1 MANTTYNI
9 VLTEEQKKAM
19 DYICIDI
26 QEFIQNAADTR
37 ARVAIKEIVKIYTE
51 KALDMGLQIPS
62 SRLDIITDA
71 FNRNIIKTAAQ
82 VNAEREAGDEDYEL

>member
-19 DYICIDI
+19 DYVCIDI
-26 QEFIQNAADTR
+26 QEFIQNAANTR
-37 ARVAIKEIVKIYTE
+37 ARIAIKEIVKIYTE
-51 KALDMGLQIPS
+51 QALDMGLQIPS

-71 FNRNIIKTAAQ
+71 YNRNIIKTAAQ
-82 VNAEREAGDEDYEL
+82 VNADREASDEDYPL

>member
-19 DYICIDI
+19 DYVCIDI

-37 ARVAIKEIVKIYTE
+37 ARIAIKEIVKIYTE
-51 KALDMGLQIPS
+51 QALDMGLQIPS

-71 FNRNIIKTAAQ
+71 YNRNIIKTAAQ
-82 VNAEREAGDEDYEL
+82 VNAEREASDEDYDL

>member
-19 DYICIDI
+19 DYICLDI

-37 ARVAIKEIVKIYTE
+37 ARIATNEIVKIYTE
-51 KALDMGLQIPS
+51 KALDMGLQIPT
-62 SRLDIITDA
+62 SRLDLITDA
-71 FNRNIIKTAAQ
+71 YNRNIVKTAAQ
-82 VNAEREAGDEDYEL
+82 RNQEAADADEDYPL

>member
-37 ARVAIKEIVKIYTE
+37 ARIATNEIVKIYTE
-51 KALDMGLQIPS
+51 QALDMGLQIPS

-82 VNAEREAGDEDYEL
+82 VNAEREASDEDYPL

>member
-19 DYICIDI
+19 DYVCVDI

-37 ARVAIKEIVKIYTE
+37 ARIATKEIVKIYTE
-51 KALDMGLQIPS
+51 QALDMGLQIPS

-71 FNRNIIKTAAQ
+71 YNRNIIKTAAQ
-82 VNAEREAGDEDYEL
+82 VNAERTGDEDYEL

>member
-19 DYICIDI
+19 DYVCVDI

-37 ARVAIKEIVKIYTE
+37 ARIATNEIVKIYTE

-71 FNRNIIKTAAQ
+71 YNRNIIKTAAQ
-82 VNAEREAGDEDYEL
+82 VNAEREADDEDYEL